1 MDASS
6 VEALKAIACNIKADD
21 SAHPPPLLILEN
33 ADASLELDQYLPY
46 SLHNP
51 ILVTSTD
58 QAVSRF
64 ASPACDFELPDS
76 ADQWAADGLHWSIEK
91 AFNPLLHI
99 VTLVAKGGTG
109 KTQVVLRFVSENPSR

>member
-1 MDASS
+1 MSS
-6 VEALKAIACNIKADD
+6 VKALKALANNVKAND
-21 SAHPPPLLILEN
+21 SAYPPPLLILEN
-33 ADASLELDQYLPY
+33 VDAFLKLDQYLPY

-58 QAVSRF
+58 QAVSCF

-76 ADQWAADGLHWSIEK
+76 IDQWAADSLHQSIEK
-91 AFNPLLHI
+91 AFNPMLHI

-109 KTQVVLRFVSENPSR
+109 KTQVVLRFVSEHSSR